1 MARHGCAVRSLRS
14 TVMDCSACTWTRLC
28 RHLAP
33 ARCRTCRLSFPK
45 FFARILDAL
54 HANGGEMKR
63 RDVLR
68 LLGRKQRYGIEL
80 ERALAQLK
88 KEERINFLERS
99 PATGGTTYTV
109 TPIPISFLDRRYD
122 NSWNATVRAGLFWGF
137 GAIALKSSVQ
147 RIPRLAQA
155 LDRRHAVEG

>member
-14 TVMDCSACTWTRLC
+14 TVMDCSACTWARLC

-99 PATGGTTYTV
+99 P
-109 TPIPISFLDRRYD
+109 RYWWHYIHRHPHTD
-122 NSWNATVRAGLFWGF
+122 FIF
-137 GAIALKSSVQ
+137 GQTL
-147 RIPRLAQA
+147 
-155 LDRRHAVEG
+155 

>member
-1 MARHGCAVRSLRS
+1 MSLGCGEGPPRLRRAFLAIHS
-14 TVMDCSACTWTRLC
+14 DGLFCLYRARLC

-45 FFARILDAL
+45 FCARILDAL

-99 PATGGTTYTV
+99 P
-109 TPIPISFLDRRYD
+109 RYWWHYIHRHPHTD
-122 NSWNATVRAGLFWGF
+122 FIF
-137 GAIALKSSVQ
+137 GQTL
-147 RIPRLAQA
+147 
-155 LDRRHAVEG
+155 

>member
-1 MARHGCAVRSLRS
+1 MDQRQIGSSLSLCDVPGRTHSECLSAVANGPPRLRRAFLAIHS
-14 TVMDCSACTWTRLC
+14 DGLFCLYLGPPC

-45 FFARILDAL
+45 FCARILDAL

-68 LLGRKQRYGIEL
+68 LLGRKQRNGIEL

-99 PATGGTTYTV
+99 P
-109 TPIPISFLDRRYD
+109 RYWWHYIHRHPHTD
-122 NSWNATVRAGLFWGF
+122 FIF
-137 GAIALKSSVQ
+137 GQTL
-147 RIPRLAQA
+147 
-155 LDRRHAVEG
+155 